1 MSLVSQ
7 FGADKCRRPTLAEL
21 QSIVG
26 FSTLGTTM
34 YTDTNNQTGAF
45 IDTTKLATNGS
56 RLICKSAGVGWI
68 VAPSTTEVSRNWHC
82 RDDAVLEAQRVT
94 QTCCTQWFVP
104 TVSQLQNPG
113 YCCRTFW
120 GSFSSTYYWSSTEH
134 DATLACLVCFT
145 NSSAGANPKNLTV
158 CVRAFRCVTY

>member
-21 QSIVG
+21 QSIISFTGVG
-26 FSTLGTTM
+26 ATM
-34 YTDTNNQTGAF
+34 YTETDNQTNAF
-45 IDTTKLATNGS
+45 VDTTKLVTNGS
-56 RLICKSAGVGWI
+56 RLICKSAGVSWI
-68 VAPSTTEVSRNWHC
+68 VAPSTTQVSRSWYC
-82 RDDAVLEAQRVT
+82 RDDAMLEAQRLT

-104 TVSQLQNPG
+104 TITQLQNPG

-120 GSFSSTYYWSSTEH
+120 DSFSLPAYWSSTEI
-134 DATLACLVCFT
+134 AAGCAYAANFT
-145 NSSAGANPKNLTV
+145 NGTTYVRTKANLT

>member
-7 FGADKCRRPTLAEL
+7 FGADKCRRPTLAEF

-26 FSTLGTTM
+26 FSTIGATM
-34 YTDTNNQTGAF
+34 YTEIDNQTGAF
-45 IDTTKLATNGS
+45 IDTTKLVTNGS

-68 VAPSTTEVSRNWHC
+68 VAPSTTQVSRTWYC
-82 RDDAVLEAQRVT
+82 RNDAILEAQKVT

-104 TVSQLQNPG
+104 TISQLQNPG

-120 GSFSSTYYWSSTEH
+120 DSFSSTIYWSSTES
-134 DATLACLVCFT
+134 DASNACTVSFSNGTAFNCSKT
-145 NSSAGANPKNLTV
+145 SAF

>member
-26 FSTLGTTM
+26 FSTVGATM
-34 YTDTNNQTGAF
+34 YTETDNQTGAF

-68 VAPSTTEVSRNWHC
+68 VAPSTTQVSRTWYDRN
-82 RDDAVLEAQRVT
+82 DAVLEAQRLT
-94 QTCCTQWFVP
+94 QTCCTQWFIP
-104 TVSQLQNPG
+104 TSAQLQNPG

-120 GSFSSTYYWSSTEH
+120 DSFSSAGYWSSTECG
-134 DATLACLVCFT
+134 ASLACGVCF
-145 NSSAGANPKNLTV
+145 NGAQVSNTYKICAC